1 MNKKK
6 PNATAKLIAGKR
18 VKNKHS
24 MRLGAYMRRN
34 FFAGLI
40 VMMPFLLTFLIVRW
54 FVLFIDTRIVPLIPN
69 RISQLALEHIG
80 IDPVREIPGVS
91 ILIFFVATM
100 ILGIFARGL
109 IGAWI
114 LGRVERILHHTP
126 LLPKIY
132 STTKQILAT
141 ILQPEHN
148 KKIAF
153 RKAVLVQYPRKGCWT
168 IGFLTA
174 ENIAEVE
181 QKTNNPKMRVVF
193 VPTTPNP
200 TSGFVIFFP
209 KDETI
214 DLDMKVE
221 DAVKMVFSFGIV
233 QPPARALAKVASKSH
248 KALATRASKRTKPT
262 TPNREVI

>member
-1 MNKKK
+1 MSARRKKL
-6 PNATAKLIAGKR
+6 P
-18 VKNKHS
+18 VKKS
-24 MRLGAYMRRN
+24 RRFSFGVGGYMRRN

-40 VMMPFLLTFLIVRW
+40 VLMPFVFTFVIVRW
-54 FVLFIDTRIVPLIPN
+54 LVFFIDSRIAPLIPYKL
-69 RISQLALEHIG
+69 SAWTLDHIG
-80 IDPVREIPGVS
+80 IDPVRDIPGAGIV
-91 ILIFFVATM
+91 IFFVATM
-100 ILGIFARGL
+100 VVGIFARGL

-114 LGRVERILHHTP
+114 LGRIERILQHTP

-132 STTKQILAT
+132 STTKQIFAT
-141 ILQPEHN
+141 LFRPD

-174 ENIAEVE
+174 ESIPEISEKVGCPA
-181 QKTNNPKMRVVF
+181 MRVVF

-200 TSGFVIFFP
+200 TSGFIVFFP
-209 KDETI
+209 KKETI

-233 QPPARALAKVASKSH
+233 QPPPPANRKKIGVRKSVE
-248 KALATRASKRTKPT
+248 TTPRRTKS
-262 TPNREVI
+262 

>member
-1 MNKKK
+1 MNEEK
-6 PNATAKLIAGKR
+6 PNVATKP
-18 VKNKHS
+18 S
-24 MRLGAYMRRN
+24 MRLCLYMRRN

-40 VMMPFLLTFLIVRW
+40 VMMPFLFTFLIVRW
-54 FVLFIDTRIVPLIPN
+54 FVLFIDTRVVPLVPN
-69 RISQLALEHIG
+69 QVSQFALDHIG

-91 ILIFFVATM
+91 IIIFFVATM

-114 LGRVERILHHTP
+114 LGRIERILHRMP

-132 STTKQILAT
+132 STTKQIFAT
-141 ILQPEHN
+141 LFQPDPD

-174 ENIAEVE
+174 DNIAEVS
-181 QKTNNPKMRVVF
+181 QKTNNSQMRVIF

-200 TSGFVIFFP
+200 TSGFILFFP

-233 QPPARALAKVASKSH
+233 QPSARVLEKASIQP
-248 KALATRASKRTKPT
+248 KRQPK
-262 TPNREVI
+262 R